1 MPTYIAKDVEV
12 TMSNHLQLQDVRR
25 ERIEFLKNKLTF
37 RNEDTEAEVCGY
49 DKYIQKGRTIA
60 TYLHLLGCYCQ
71 VLILDHRQSLVGYQ
85 PERTAAG

>member
-25 ERIEFLKNKLTF
+25 ERIEYLKNKLTF

-49 DKYIQKGRTIA
+49 DKYIQRLKVN
-60 TYLHLLGCYCQ
+60 TYKCPTL
-71 VLILDHRQSLVGYQ
+71 
-85 PERTAAG
+85 